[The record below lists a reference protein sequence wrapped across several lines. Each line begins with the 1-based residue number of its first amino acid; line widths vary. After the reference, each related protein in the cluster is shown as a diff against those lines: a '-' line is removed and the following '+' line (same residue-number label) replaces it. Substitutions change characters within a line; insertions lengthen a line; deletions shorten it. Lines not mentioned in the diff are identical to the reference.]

1 MGRQGAPYH
10 RTRSVAQDIFRWTC
24 VLGIIALVVTLL
36 IGDLLERRHVY
47 RIPLACIAITP

>member
-10 RTRSVAQDIFRWTC
+10 RTRSAAQDIFRWTC